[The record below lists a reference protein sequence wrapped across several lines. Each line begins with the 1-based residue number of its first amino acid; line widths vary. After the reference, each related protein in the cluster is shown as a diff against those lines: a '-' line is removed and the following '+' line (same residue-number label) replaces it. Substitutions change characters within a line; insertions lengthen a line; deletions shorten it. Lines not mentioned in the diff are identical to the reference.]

1 MGSLKV
7 LCGGGA
13 GEMATILWALVK
25 GFTIR
30 HAVHGQ
36 ITGIPTPD
44 ALQPLFLE

>member
-7 LCGGGA
+7 LCGGA

-25 GFTIR
+25 SLTIH

-44 ALQPLFLE
+44 ALLPLFLK